1 MSRYAAAALGVAMAL
16 MLSACQSP
24 SAPPAKAAPSLA
36 AQAAEA
42 LDKGRYAEAADLYR
56 RALAE
61 APDSLAL
68 HWGLA
73 VAASHLD
80 LKDEAIREFRWV
92 LEHGTPGSQQVQE
105 ARRWL
110 ARVGALP
117 ATPVAAAPAADDAP
131 RVPGAASLEGQASV
145 AEGGGAPRPI
155 ARRMLILYGLPGA
168 PTHDQRYQLRTD
180 ENGRFRFTGLM
191 PGPYMLTDAVAGP
204 RNWRLRVEVA
214 PGQALTLDLTPANGV
229 KAKDDFPNMG

>member
-1 MSRYAAAALGVAMAL
+1 MSRSAATGLVVAMAL
-16 MLSACQSP
+16 MVSACQSP
-24 SAPPAKAAPSLA
+24 PAPPAKAAPSLA

-42 LDKGRYAEAADLYR
+42 LDKGQYAQAADLYR

-61 APDSLAL
+61 APESLAL

-73 VAASHLD
+73 VAASHLN
-80 LKDEAIREFRWV
+80 LRDEAIREFRWV
-92 LEHGTPGSQQVQE
+92 LERGAPGSQEVQE
-105 ARRWL
+105 ATRWL

-117 ATPVAAAPAADDAP
+117 ATHAAAKPAVDDEP
-131 RVPGAASLEGQASV
+131 RVTGAASLEGQAL
-145 AEGGGAPRPI
+145 ATDAGHAGGPL
-155 ARRMLILYGLPGA
+155 ARRMIILYGLPGA
-168 PTHDQRYQLRTD
+168 PTNDQRYQARTD

-214 PGQALTLDLTPANGV
+214 AGQALTLDLSPANSV
-229 KAKDDFPNMG
+229 KVRDDFPNMG